1 MSSESRIISQRTGL
15 VGLNDSMRF
24 EQVQPKRI
32 GQFHTE
38 SRSEFG
44 SELLINL
51 NEASHMKKDVPVRS
65 QPEMAT
71 GESNSAYLEEDPDGE
86 SLEEHSRM
94 LQDGKGRLRGYIS
107 VLIKTS

>member
-1 MSSESRIISQRTGL
+1 VSSESRIISQRTGL

-32 GQFHTE
+32 VQFHSE

-65 QPEMAT
+65 QPEIAT
-71 GESNSAYLEEDPDGE
+71 GESNGAYLEDPDGE

-94 LQDGKGRLRGYIS
+94 LQDGRGRLRGYIS